1 MAPRPLSVLSLCSGV
16 GMLDLGLHAAFAA
29 RTVCYVEREAFAAS
43 QLVALMESGLL
54 DAAPVWSDLA
64 TFDARAWRGRVD
76 CIIAGLP
83 CQPYSAAGKRE
94 GNDDRR
100 SWGEGDGPIPH
111 FLRIVD
117 ESRPAVVWLE
127 NVTAWV
133 MGGFFRPVGEELCR
147 LGYELEKPLLLAA
160 SDVGASHQ
168 RERVFIMA
176 HDASRGLG
184 ILRGALEQGR
194 GRHAHGGDAQL
205 GDGHGEIGRERDREP
220 GHFAAAAGARHER
233 ELEDAAR
240 HGGDR
245 PHGEGGR
252 GRGVRGT
259 GGAMGY
265 AGHGREGAGERW
277 AGWGQPAQRPITAG
291 DELAQPDGEGSQGGG
306 RDDGTEGRQE
316 PHGHAGL
323 AGGALADDER
333 GGREDLAGLAP
344 QRREPDFGLCGG
356 SLFAPGPLDARW
368 ARIIADHPHLAPATE
383 PGVRGLA
390 HGFAW
395 LVDESRRHQL
405 RAIGNGAVP
414 LCFAVAVRT
423 LARRAV
429 ERARLKRAA

>member
-1 MAPRPLSVLSLCSGV
+1 
-16 GMLDLGLHAAFAA
+16 MLDLGLHAAFAA

-306 RDDGTEGRQE
+306 VTTERKDGKSRMDMLDWRAEHWPTTNAADAKTSPDW
-316 PHGHAGL
+316 PHK
-323 AGGALADDER
+323 GGNPTLVCAADRFSRPVLSTLD
-333 GGREDLAGLAP
+333 GRELSPTTRILRPRLNPA
-344 QRREPDFGLCGG
+344 
-356 SLFAPGPLDARW
+356 FA
-368 ARIIADHPHLAPATE
+368 
-383 PGVRGLA
+383 
-390 HGFAW
+390 AW
-395 LVDESRRHQL
+395 LMGLPGWWTSPAVTSSARSAMEPYRCALRSRL
-405 RAIGNGAVP
+405 ELLLGEP
-414 LCFAVAVRT
+414 SS
-423 LARRAV
+423 
-429 ERARLKRAA
+429 ERD